1 MTTMIHAPVLVL
13 NQNYQ
18 PLNICNVRRAMVLV
32 GLGKAELMA
41 NGRGDIR
48 TVSASFAVP
57 SVIRL
62 VYMVKQTYH
71 QAQAVPARHLLP
83 GTTSRASTA
92 ARGGRP

>member
-1 MTTMIHAPVLVL
+1 MIHAPVLVL

-48 TVSASFAVP
+48 TVSTSFAVP

-62 VYMVKQTYH
+62 VYMVKQ
-71 QAQAVPARHLLP
+71 PIIRRRL
-83 GTTSRASTA
+83 SRRAIFYRDDFA
-92 ARGGRP
+92 CQYCGARGRR